1 MRALL
6 LGLIFASPLAKAQ
19 ATMKVPITAPS
30 NAPAEVKGS
39 VWSFGITGMRHSLKA
54 GDGNE
59 LLGNAGAIQLG
70 TGWIAN
76 SWYSDVSL
84 DILLGPYEPT
94 RDKQLNVDYV
104 GTGLTAFAGFSA
116 QTKNLRSAE
125 GGYGF
130 ALGLSYADT
139 VGRSIGRNRKE
150 GSSSDLIDN
159 YTMRVTNFSLIPAI
173 FFSWLKEAR
182 PKGNTPELLETRV
195 EGYFLTIGMAMP
207 LLSSYSAKYDKRGS
221 DEASSEEDSGDGVEE
236 KDEKGQL
243 RGYSIMV
250 ALKSMLGT

>member
-6 LGLIFASPLAKAQ
+6 LSLVLAVPVAGAQ
-19 ATMKVPITAPS
+19 TTLTVPITAPS
-30 NAPAEVKGS
+30 NAPAEDKGN

-59 LLGNAGAIQLG
+59 LLGNAGAIQIG

-94 RDKQLNVDYV
+94 REKQLNVDYV

-139 VGRSIGRNRKE
+139 VGRSVGRNRKE
-150 GSSSDLIDN
+150 GSSADLLDN

-207 LLSSYSAKYDKRGS
+207 VLSSYSAKYDKREG
-221 DEASSEEDSGDGVEE
+221 DEVEE
-236 KDEKGQL
+236 KNDKGQL
-243 RGYSIMV
+243 RGYSILV

>member
-6 LGLIFASPLAKAQ
+6 LSLVLATPVARAQ
-19 ATMKVPITAPS
+19 SSLTVPITAPS
-30 NAPAEVKGS
+30 NAPAEDKGN

-59 LLGNAGAIQLG
+59 LLGNAGAIQIG

-94 RDKQLNVDYV
+94 REKQLNVDYV

-139 VGRSIGRNRKE
+139 VGRSVGRNRKE
-150 GSSSDLIDN
+150 GSSADLLDN

-207 LLSSYSAKYDKRGS
+207 VLSSYSAKYDKR
-221 DEASSEEDSGDGVEE
+221 EGDQVEE
-236 KDEKGQL
+236 QNDKGQL
-243 RGYSIMV
+243 RGYSILI